1 LKQSWRRLTF
11 LHWPYSPDLI
21 RPFIP
26 AGLELD
32 TFDNAA
38 WVGLVPF
45 EIYDTP
51 GIPHFPETNLRTYVI
66 GPDGSPAVWFFS
78 LEAASLLAVIGARAG
93 YHLPYFWAKMR
104 VTAVDGAVHYL
115 SQRQWPHD
123 SSVTTTIIVKPG
135 ELYHPAELTG
145 RDQFLTA
152 RYRLYTTSG
161 VRLRYAQIEHAPWP
175 LARASVMEL
184 RQNLFERAGL
194 PPPSGAPLVHYSE
207 ELAVK
212 IGRLI

>member
-1 LKQSWRRLTF
+1 LRQSWRRLTF

-26 AGLELD
+26 AALQLD
-32 TFDNAA
+32 TFDQAA

-45 EIYDTP
+45 EIYGTP
-51 GIPHFPETNLRTYVI
+51 GVPYFPETNLRTYVV

-78 LEAASLLAVIGARAG
+78 LEASSLLAVIGARAG

-104 VTAVDGAVHYL
+104 VTAVHGTVHYA
-115 SQRQWPHD
+115 SQRQWPYH
-123 SSVTTTIIVKPG
+123 SSAMTDIIVKPG
-135 ELYHPAELTG
+135 ELYQPSELTG
-145 RDQFLTA
+145 RDQFLTT
-152 RYRLYTTSG
+152 RYRLYTTTG

-175 LARASVMEL
+175 LARARVMEL
-184 RQNLFERAGL
+184 RENLFEAAGL